1 MQILVVIP
9 HENLYYPDFGN
20 VMRALDKKSLSS
32 RVAVASSVAR
42 PAIPEASFRAEFAEI
57 PVRLTLAEA
66 VPSDY
71 DAVIFTGSNPLHSME
86 FLANGSAFPVAER
99 FVKAMIREGRCVAG
113 ICGGIAVLADT
124 GAVRGQTVA
133 HNPYA
138 FEAAQ
143 PGHGIVHW
151 DRSQRVVVHS
161 ESRVVTATD
170 AADAM
175 KFVEAV
181 LGQVAQRRAGL

>member
-9 HENLYYPDFGN
+9 HANLYYPDFGN
-20 VMRALDKKSLSS
+20 VMRVFEKKSLGS

-42 PAIPEASFRAEFAEI
+42 PAIPEASFRAEYPEI

-86 FLANGSAFPVAER
+86 FLANGSAFPVTEM
-99 FVKAMIREGRCVAG
+99 FVKGMIREGRCVAG

-124 GAVRGQTVA
+124 GVVRGQTVA

-138 FEAAQ
+138 FEAVQ

-151 DRSQRVVVHS
+151 DRSQRVVVDS